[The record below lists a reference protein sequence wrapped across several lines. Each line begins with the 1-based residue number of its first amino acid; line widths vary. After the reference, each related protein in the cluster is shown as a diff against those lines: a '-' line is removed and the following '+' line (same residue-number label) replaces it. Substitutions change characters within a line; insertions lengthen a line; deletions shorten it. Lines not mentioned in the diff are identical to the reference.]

1 MKSYGLLN
9 SIYLGEILSIWGQNK
24 KLFNSYKHYLNK
36 KNDEFKLYLSIT
48 KPSVGNGEYS
58 LIENIKNQNGN
69 WYIPGNYVH
78 NDLISFVKD
87 RETYILGKNEYYR
100 LNSDY
105 YQILSNNLF
114 IDWYGYYLYRYTESK
129 NKKEINNHLKSNSIL
144 FFGGSNVKNED
155 LDLINK
161 FSEYFVNNNNL

>member
-1 MKSYGLLN
+1 MLL
-9 SIYLGEILSIWGQNK
+9 
-24 KLFNSYKHYLNK
+24 
-36 KNDEFKLYLSIT
+36 DET
-48 KPSVGNGEYS
+48 
-58 LIENIKNQNGN
+58 
-69 WYIPGNYVH
+69 
-78 NDLISFVKD
+78 
-87 RETYILGKNEYYR
+87 
-100 LNSDY
+100 
-105 YQILSNNLF
+105 NLF